1 MTKHACTNIFYQV
14 LISHWAERLRLKE
27 KRTNFPLE
35 TCETLTP
42 PTGAMEK
49 TLPGYALFS
58 SLIKD
63 AKKKIEFKN
72 ILNFIT

>member
-1 MTKHACTNIFYQV
+1 
-14 LISHWAERLRLKE
+14 LEE
-27 KRTNFPLE
+27 KRINFPLE

-49 TLPGYALFS
+49 TLSGYALFS

-63 AKKKIEFKN
+63 AEKKKLEFKN
-72 ILNFIT
+72 IFNFIT